1 MLKANMEC
9 PSVLRV
15 MQVKVY
21 VEDDVDVEP
30 RLCRQWV
37 REGRCERGRGCKYS
51 HKHSLVGHGLR

>member
-1 MLKANMEC
+1 
-9 PSVLRV
+9 

-21 VEDDVDVEP
+21 VEDDADVEAAS

-51 HKHSLVGHGLR
+51 HNQTFGPQGLR